1 MKSPALLRVT
11 APVRGEVMRMVG
23 PVMLEQLII
32 SSMGIVGTVLASRLG
47 KEAIMPIGMV
57 DQLHFLFI
65 LFFTSIAAGA
75 TVVVAQHTGRG
86 ELDKANE
93 ATRQAMATS
102 LAISVVLVVLL
113 ALTGMPLIDLLYGRQ
128 RDAIRNAV
136 PSYLIPSLLSYP
148 PLAVVSVGCGVLRG
162 AGDTRTPM
170 IITVMMGILNAIL
183 SALLIY
189 GVQFQLF
196 GIRIALPALEIK
208 GAALA
213 LLVSRLFASV
223 LIGYVL
229 LRGQRSIKMSL
240 KGFRVNM
247 DLQRS
252 ILSIGVPMT
261 AESLLFQVGK
271 LITGVIIVK
280 CGEAHMNANVIA
292 GSIFSLICIPGNAF
306 SIAAMPLVGQS
317 VGRGAFD
324 EARDK
329 LLFVNWLS
337 SLGLAVT
344 CAAMFVFARPLV
356 GLYTTD
362 ESVIPI
368 AISMIQVIA
377 VTMPLF
383 WSVSFVLPAGL
394 KGASDAKYSM
404 ITTVTGMWLFRVLLG
419 YILGV
424 VMGWGAVGIY
434 VSMSVDWAV
443 RGTLYYIR
451 VRGTRWYQHAQ
462 RKILALQNESQ

>member
-86 ELDKANE
+86 ELEQASE

-102 LAISVVLVVLL
+102 LAISVILVVLL
-113 ALTGMPLIDLLYGRQ
+113 ALAGMPLIDLLYGRQ
-128 RDAIRNAV
+128 RDAIRSAI

-170 IITVMMGILNAIL
+170 IITVIMGILNAVL

-189 GVQFQLF
+189 GAQFQLF
-196 GIRIALPALEIK
+196 GMHITLPALHIQ

-213 LLVSRLFASV
+213 VLISRLFASV

-229 LRGQRSIKMSL
+229 LRGQRSIKIQL
-240 KGFRVNM
+240 KDFRVHWG
-247 DLQRS
+247 LQRS

-280 CGEAHMNANVIA
+280 FGEAHMNANIIA

-317 VGRGAFD
+317 VGRGTFD
-324 EARDK
+324 DARDK
-329 LLFVNWLS
+329 LLYVNWLS

-344 CAAMFVFARPLV
+344 CAAMAVFSRPLV

-368 AISMIQVIA
+368 TISMINIIA
-377 VTMPLF
+377 VMMPMF

-404 ITTVTGMWLFRVLLG
+404 FTTVIGMWVFRVLLG

-424 VMGWGAVGIY
+424 TMGMGAVGIY
-434 VSMSVDWAV
+434 VGMCVDWAV

-451 VRGTRWYQHAQ
+451 VRGTKWFRHAE
-462 RKILALQNESQ
+462 RRILALQNEQQ

>member
-1 MKSPALLRVT
+1 MRSPALLRVA

-47 KEAIMPIGMV
+47 KDAIMPIGMV

-86 ELDKANE
+86 ELDQANE

-102 LAISVVLVVLL
+102 LAISVVLVIVL
-113 ALTGMPLIDLLYGRQ
+113 ALAGMPVIDLLYGRQ

-148 PLAVVSVGCGVLRG
+148 ALAVVSVGCGVLRG

-189 GVQFQLF
+189 GTQFQLF
-196 GIRIALPALEIK
+196 GISFSLPALRIE

-213 LLVSRLFASV
+213 VLISRLFAAA

-229 LRGQRSIKMSL
+229 LRGQRSIKISL
-240 KGFRVNM
+240 KGFRVHM
-247 DLQRS
+247 GLQRS

-280 CGEAHMNANVIA
+280 LGEAHMNANVIA

-306 SIAAMPLVGQS
+306 AIAAMPLVGQS
-317 VGRGAFD
+317 VGRADYD

-344 CAAMFVFARPLV
+344 CLAMYLFSGPLV
-356 GLYTTD
+356 RLYTTD
-362 ESVIPI
+362 PTVIPI
-368 AISMIQVIA
+368 AISMLNIIA
-377 VTMPLF
+377 LTMPLF

-404 ITTVTGMWLFRVLLG
+404 ITTVIGMWVFRVLLG
-419 YILGV
+419 YILGF
-424 VMGWGAVGIY
+424 VMNWGAVGIY
-434 VSMSVDWAV
+434 VGMSVDWAV
-443 RGTLYYIR
+443 RGMLYYIR
-451 VRGTRWYQHAQ
+451 VRGTKWFQHAH
-462 RKILALQNESQ
+462 RRLLALQNEQQ